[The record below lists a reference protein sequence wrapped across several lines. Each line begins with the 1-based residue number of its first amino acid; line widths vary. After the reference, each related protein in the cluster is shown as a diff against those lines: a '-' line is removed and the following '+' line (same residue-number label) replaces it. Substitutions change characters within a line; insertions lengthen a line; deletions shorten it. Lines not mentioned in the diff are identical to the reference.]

1 MRGELLQLAAEL
13 TRRREPFVL
22 AVVVRREPF
31 SSAQPGDMAVIT
43 SGGVYHGWIGGAC
56 AAPSVRREAERVLAD
71 GEPRLLSLGPDPSVQ
86 ARPGVIAL
94 PITCHSGG
102 TVEIFLEPVLPAPC
116 VRVFGSSPA
125 ARSLVAVGR
134 AMGYAT
140 ELVAPGV
147 AGAAG
152 WADRV
157 VEDVAGEA
165 ARAPCREPLFAVVAT
180 MGEFDEEAVVA
191 ALAAQPFYLGV
202 VASRRRFAELR
213 ESLIARGV
221 SAHALDRIR
230 NPAGLDVGAR
240 RPEELAV
247 SIFAEI
253 VQLRREATQ
262 AEKPA
267 GARAHAPVAT
277 APGGAIATAPG
288 GAIATAPGASIATV
302 PGASIATPP
311 GAAIATPPGAAT
323 LPDPAP
329 AVIRAVAALRPDRLI
344 DPVCGMIV
352 EMARARHV
360 AELEGVTYAFC
371 CARCRERFLAA
382 PASFGAAAAKAG
394 D

>member
-1 MRGELLQLAAEL
+1 VRGELLQLAAEL

-22 AVVVRREPF
+22 AVVVRREPA

-43 SGGVYHGWIGGAC
+43 AGGVYHGWIGGAC

-71 GEPRLLSLGPDPSVQ
+71 GEPRLLSLGPDPSIQ

-140 ELVAPGV
+140 ELVAPGLV
-147 AGAAG
+147 DGG
-152 WADRV
+152 VADRV
-157 VEDVAGEA
+157 IDDVAGEA

-180 MGEFDEEAVVA
+180 MGEFDEDAIA
-191 ALAAQPFYLGV
+191 SALAAQPAYLGV

-213 ESLIARGV
+213 DVLVGRGV
-221 SAHALDRIR
+221 DAAALDRIR

-253 VQLRREATQ
+253 VQLRREM
-262 AEKPA
+262 
-267 GARAHAPVAT
+267 R
-277 APGGAIATAPG
+277 
-288 GAIATAPGASIATV
+288 
-302 PGASIATPP
+302 
-311 GAAIATPPGAAT
+311 
-323 LPDPAP
+323 AP
-329 AVIRAVAALRPDRLI
+329 AVAGPALAASSVTPLRPERLI
-344 DPVCGMIV
+344 DPVCGMSV
-352 EMARARHV
+352 ELARARHL
-360 AELEGVTYAFC
+360 AELDGVTYAFC
-371 CARCRERFLAA
+371 CARCRERFLAS
-382 PASFGAAAAKAG
+382 PASFGAAAARA